1 MKTNEKVDLHA
12 LYKHEYVAPRKP
24 VLVETGPAI
33 YLAISGQGAP
43 GGEVFKTR
51 IGALYAMAFTVKM
64 TRKFSGQQDYTV
76 GRLECQWFFADG
88 QEPAK
93 LPPDQWRWR
102 LLIRTPEFVRPQE
115 LEQAAATLLKKG
127 KPNEV
132 KEVKLEPINEGL
144 CVQMLHVGPYD
155 REPESIALMK
165 ALAAQ
170 HGLHLCGPH
179 HEIYVSDPR
188 RVPPERLKT
197 ILRVPVIK
205 VGGKE

>member
-1 MKTNEKVDLHA
+1 MSTKQKVDLHA

-43 GGEVFKTR
+43 GGAAFSLR

-76 GRLECQWFFADG
+76 GRLEAQWFFGEG

-132 KEVKLEPINEGL
+132 KEVKLEPLNEGL

-155 REPESIALMK
+155 REPESVALMK
-165 ALAAQ
+165 AFAAEQ
-170 HGLHLCGPH
+170 GLELRGPH
-179 HEIYVSDPR
+179 HEIYISDPR
-188 RVPPERLKT
+188 RVAPERLKT
-197 ILRVPVIK
+197 ILRVPVVK
-205 VGGKE
+205 AVGKE

>member
-1 MKTNEKVDLHA
+1 MSTNQKVDLYA

-24 VLVETGPAI
+24 VLVETGAAS

-43 GGEVFKTR
+43 GGEAFTTR
-51 IGALYAMAFTVKM
+51 IGALYAVAFTVKM

-76 GRLECQWFFADG
+76 GKLECQWFFAEG
-88 QEPAK
+88 QQPAK
-93 LPPDQWRWR
+93 LPADQWRWR
-102 LLIRTPEFVRPQE
+102 LLLRTPEFVRAQE
-115 LEQAAATLLKKG
+115 LDQAAATLLNKG
-127 KPNEV
+127 KPSQV
-132 KEVKLEPINEGL
+132 REVKLEPINEGL

-165 ALAAQ
+165 AFAAQ
-170 HGLHLCGPH
+170 QGLALCGPH

-197 ILRVPVIK
+197 ILREPATK
-205 VGGKE
+205 AARKE